1 MAKGRPEPCD
11 DNEDVDNDDDDDDD
25 DDNEDVDDDVDDGD
39 DDDDDDDDDDNEDV
53 DDDGGREVGGGSVKV
68 VSSRPQLPSHPLTL
82 IKIII
87 IIWISS
93 FAIEK
98 HIVKQ
103 EQL

>member
-11 DNEDVDNDDDDDDD
+11 DNEDIDNDDDDDDD
-25 DDNEDVDDDVDDGD
+25 DDNEDVDDD
-39 DDDDDDDDDDNEDV
+39 DDDNEDV
-53 DDDGGREVGGGSVKV
+53 DNDGGREVGGGSVKV

-82 IKIII
+82 IKITI

-98 HIVKQ
+98 HIVKR
-103 EQL
+103 EQWQIIFDKEKI

>member
-1 MAKGRPEPCD
+1 MPKARNETSRDGPEFTQLTIQPKGRPEPC
-11 DNEDVDNDDDDDDD
+11 EDYEDIDNDDDDY
-25 DDNEDVDDDVDDGD
+25 E
-39 DDDDDDDDDDNEDV
+39 DDDNEDV